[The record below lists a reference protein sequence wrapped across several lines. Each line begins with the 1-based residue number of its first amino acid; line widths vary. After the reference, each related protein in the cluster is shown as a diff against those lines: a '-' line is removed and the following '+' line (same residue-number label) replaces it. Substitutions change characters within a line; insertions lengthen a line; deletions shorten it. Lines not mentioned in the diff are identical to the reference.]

1 MYIAVKVLY
10 KGINRRRYTMENTY
24 WANKGKYQTDYDRLA
39 NLMPAIGDA
48 DTVAGEMI
56 RSISRLG
63 HELYNNGMGNN
74 SSGAVN
80 FLLNH
85 DCIDATTHE
94 IIYPFT
100 RGRLYEG
107 NYNGDTFQKAVES
120 AIDQTLFHILQ
131 NPGLETELNTE
142 SMFDAEEEEQR
153 FCEECEDELDQF
165 DGHICNSC
173 EDHMWFSDE
182 EEEDY

>member
-1 MYIAVKVLY
+1 
-10 KGINRRRYTMENTY
+10 MENTY

-48 DTVAGEMI
+48 DSVAGEMI

-74 SSGAVN
+74 SSGAAN

-85 DCIDATTHE
+85 DCIDATTHG

-142 SMFDAEEEEQR
+142 SMFDAEEEEQQ
-153 FCEECEDELDQF
+153 FCEECGDELDQF
-165 DGHICNSC
+165 DGHMCNSC
-173 EDHMWFSDE
+173 EDDMWFSDE

>member
-1 MYIAVKVLY
+1 
-10 KGINRRRYTMENTY
+10 MENTY
-24 WANKGKYQTDYDRLA
+24 YSGKGRFQSDYARLV
-39 NLMPAIGDA
+39 NLMPGTGDA

-56 RSISRLG
+56 RSVSRLG

-74 SSGAVN
+74 SSGAAN

-85 DCIDATTHE
+85 DCIDAATHK

-120 AIDQTLFHILQ
+120 AIDQTLFHIIK

-142 SMFDAEEEEQR
+142 SMFDAEEEEQQ
-153 FCEECEDELDQF
+153 FCEECGDELDQF
-165 DGHICNSC
+165 DGNICDSC
-173 EDHMWFSDE
+173 EDHLNEMFED